1 MADGLQ
7 FELTGTERVRRAL
20 DARRRE
26 LGETTKQACV
36 AIAVTTLRGVRSRT
50 RLANEKR
57 TRVTAKKDPDLV
69 LAYSK
74 RKGRGILVG
83 RDGNRRPTI
92 RHGVLWADRPT
103 SRDSGLRVYRVTN
116 VVSAERGKKV
126 EWHVVAKSEAD
137 AVKAGRAQAAK
148 RIRRRKGLAR
158 LALGYCMSDLA
169 VQTGLGAA
177 NGGNGVTGIARRNAS
192 ATVDERGFS
201 SGEVAVTLSDRL
213 RYASD
218 ALQGGRKAVDDA
230 LSAALNKTR
239 GLVVTQLKKA
249 GRVEDAIKVKGL
261 F

>member
-7 FELTGTERVRRAL
+7 FELTGTERVCRAL

-36 AIAVTTLRGVRSRT
+36 AIAVATLRGVRSRT

-57 TRVTAKKDPDLV
+57 ARVTAKKDPDLV

-177 NGGNGVTGIARRNAS
+177 NGETTGIARRNAS

-213 RYASD
+213 RYASK
-218 ALQGGRKAVDDA
+218 ALKGGRKAVDDA

-239 GLVVTQLKKA
+239 GLIVTRLKKE
-249 GRVEDAIKVKGL
+249 GRVNDAIAVKGM